1 MKKKKV
7 ILIILV
13 SMILVYI
20 AYAVYLL
27 IVNPTDTYII
37 KEGTI
42 SEEDTAVGYIIRDEQ
57 VIKGEN
63 YENGIYSIV
72 SEGEKVAKSESIF
85 RYYSDSE
92 KEISTKITELNYKIQ
107 DLLEQEKNVP
117 SADIK
122 AIENQIQD
130 QIANIRDLNNYQEI
144 KEYKSGIDDL
154 ISKKIKFIGDVTENS
169 EIKQLIKER
178 TSYEE
183 KLKKGSEYIKSE
195 TSGIVSYRVDG
206 LEEEFSVDNF
216 NNMTEEYLESIDI
229 KTGQIIATSNECGKV
244 IDNFKCYI
252 AVTMDSEKAM
262 MAQIGDDVQIGISSN
277 EKFKAKIVHINE
289 ESGKRTII
297 FQINKMTQDLINHR
311 KIAIDVIWWNESGLK
326 VPNQALIEEDGLY
339 YVIRNKAGSQNKIL
353 VKVKGKNDKFAIITT
368 YSAGELKE
376 IGYNEKDIKNYKK
389 IKNYDE
395 IILNPQERNITEMLQ
410 KY

>member
-395 IILNPQERNITEMLQ
+395 IILNPQE
-410 KY
+410 